1 MGVALLSAIETIL
14 AEIVTDSN
22 AELDQLPEDFHYR
35 GRLRDQTWSDKL
47 AYKILATI
55 KSSYPEGR
63 LESIRSCTRKT
74 SRPDN
79 AVHRGRAV
87 SASKIKE
94 RRTGCTHVHESVP
107 ILMDGSGKLPV
118 DSSHSGTRPTLAW

>member
-1 MGVALLSAIETIL
+1 MGAALLSAIETIL

-63 LESIRSCTRKT
+63 LESI
-74 SRPDN
+74 
-79 AVHRGRAV
+79 
-87 SASKIKE
+87 KE
-94 RRTGCTHVHESVP
+94 
-107 ILMDGSGKLPV
+107 LYDKNL
-118 DSSHSGTRPTLAW
+118 SS

>member
-1 MGVALLSAIETIL
+1 MGAALLSTIETIL

-55 KSSYPEGR
+55 KKLVSGGSPRIHKGVVREKP
-63 LESIRSCTRKT
+63 LVLTMPSTADVPFPLQKSTSCCTQAAESMRFKSEFRQSEYLLRIG
-74 SRPDN
+74 D
-79 AVHRGRAV
+79 
-87 SASKIKE
+87 
-94 RRTGCTHVHESVP
+94 
-107 ILMDGSGKLPV
+107 
-118 DSSHSGTRPTLAW
+118 

>member
-1 MGVALLSAIETIL
+1 MGAALLSAIETIL

-35 GRLRDQTWSDKL
+35 GRLRDQL

-63 LESIRSCTRKT
+63 LESI
-74 SRPDN
+74 
-79 AVHRGRAV
+79 
-87 SASKIKE
+87 KE
-94 RRTGCTHVHESVP
+94 LYEKNLS
-107 ILMDGSGKLPV
+107 
-118 DSSHSGTRPTLAW
+118 